1 MWSEELSY
9 VSARDP
15 RWKRWMMRAIEN
27 LSGRR
32 RLLPIYQIWRSE
44 IAGRS
49 PRMFGDLLD
58 LIGARLDISGNEW
71 PAKVAP
77 DVPLVMIANH
87 PFGISDGIV
96 VLALAEQLNRPYRI
110 LIYDDV
116 LRTPEIRPFGLPVDF
131 SETREAI
138 KTNLKTRAEARRL
151 LKDGVTIIVFPAG
164 GVATADHPFGKAEE
178 LPWKTFTARLIQQA
192 EASVLPIYFEGQNSA
207 LFHFVSHYSLTL
219 RLSLLMS
226 EFRRRLGVTAK
237 VHVGRVLP
245 YDGLAYKTD
254 RRQLT
259 AELYAKV
266 HELAPGATSS
276 EPVRTRVRYRWE
288 RLRRSEPA

>member
-1 MWSEELSY
+1 
-9 VSARDP
+9 
-15 RWKRWMMRAIEN
+15 
-27 LSGRR
+27 
-32 RLLPIYQIWRSE
+32 
-44 IAGRS
+44 
-49 PRMFGDLLD
+49 MFGDLLD
-58 LIGARLDISGNEW
+58 LIGARLDISAAEW

-87 PFGISDGIV
+87 PFGIGDGIV
-96 VLALAEQLNRPYRI
+96 ILALAEQLNRPYRI
-110 LIYDDV
+110 LIYNDV

-138 KTNLKTRAEARRL
+138 RTNLETRAEARRL

-207 LFHFVSHYSLTL
+207 LFHFVSRYSVTL

-226 EFRRRLGVTAK
+226 EFRRRLGATVK

-245 YDGLAYKTD
+245 YDGLTYKTD

-259 AELYAKV
+259 AELYDKV
-266 HELAPGATSS
+266 HELAPGATNST
-276 EPVRTRVRYRWE
+276 PARTRLQYRWE